1 MTISNYPNG
10 FSDGV
15 TIHNIPYVTTQN
27 KNGNVYWVDS
37 AQGSNGNKGT
47 FTLPFST
54 IDYAVG
60 RCTADQGDTIIV
72 AAGHTESV
80 IAASGLDLDVA
91 GITIIFMGEG
101 TNRATI
107 DFGTA
112 VTATMDIA
120 AANIT
125 LVNPRFT
132 ASIDALTGPINIAA
146 ANFKIVNGEYYDGT
160 SIDTTDCIVAAATAT
175 GLKIHG
181 WKYTVGD
188 EGGTQKQ
195 SNIQLNGVDNAELID
210 IDITGDFAT
219 GNIENVTDEV
229 LNIRLEN
236 IKINN
241 TNSGP
246 APGIVLDANATG
258 LAKNIDIRI
267 ASGTTYVSSVAKL
280 NFDSKSY
287 GYNAD
292 GEGGDPIGTAA
303 AVGVE
308 AKVDAVQADL
318 GNPSARTNHQ
328 DIENMI
334 GVPDTANSSLD
345 DMIRT
350 GYDSTAIAAN
360 RDGSL
365 MERQEFTQIQVTK
378 SSSKNLASIT
388 TADVFVVAGGLVKV
402 LNITGFVNTAFQA
415 SANNTKLVNK
425 ATVGGNVDLCAVL
438 DVTGAAQAS
447 FLSITGTFAN
457 ALVNSGTTGV
467 KAAEQADA
475 FIVSPGTIEMN
486 CAATT
491 TGDVT
496 WYIEY
501 QAMDTDATIV
511 AA

>member
-1 MTISNYPNG
+1 MPISNYPNG
-10 FSDGV
+10 FTNGV
-15 TIHNIPYVTTQN
+15 TMRGIPFVTTQN
-27 KNGNVYWVDS
+27 AFGNVFHVDS
-37 AQGSNGNKGT
+37 VKGSDGNKGT
-47 FTLPFST
+47 FNQPFAT

-60 RCTADQGDTIIV
+60 RCTADQGDLIVV

-101 TNRATI
+101 DNKATI

-112 VTATMDIA
+112 VTASMEVASDD
-120 AANIT
+120 IT
-125 LVNPRFT
+125 LVSPRFT
-132 ASIDALTGPINIAA
+132 ASIDALTGPIALGA
-146 ANFKIVNGEYYDGT
+146 ANFKIINGEYYDGT
-160 SIDTTDCIVAAATAT
+160 SIDTTDCIVTDANCT
-175 GLKIHG
+175 GLKIYG

-195 SNIQLNGVDNAELID
+195 SNIQLNGVDNAELVD
-210 IDITGDFAT
+210 IDIRGDFGT

-236 IKINN
+236 IKVDN

-246 APGIVLDANATG
+246 IPGIVLDANATG
-258 LAKNIDIRI
+258 LAKNLDIRI

-280 NFDSKSY
+280 NWDSKCY

-292 GEGGDPIGTAA
+292 GEGGDPIGTAP
-303 AVGVE
+303 AVGLE
-308 AKVDAVQADL
+308 GKIDAVQADL

-350 GYDSTAIAAN
+350 GYDSTAVTAN

-365 MERQEFTQIQVTK
+365 MERSEYTQIQVTK

-402 LNITGFVNTAFQA
+402 LNITGFVNTAFEA

-457 ALVNSGTTGV
+457 ALANSGTTGV
-467 KAAEQADA
+467 KAAEQADS